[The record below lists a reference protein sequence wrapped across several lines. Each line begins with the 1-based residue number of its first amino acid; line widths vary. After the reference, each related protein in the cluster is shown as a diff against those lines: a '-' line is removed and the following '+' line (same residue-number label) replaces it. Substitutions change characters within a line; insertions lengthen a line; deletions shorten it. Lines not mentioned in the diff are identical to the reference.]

1 MGKRIHNFNPGP
13 AALPLPVL
21 EEIQSEL
28 LDFKGTGMSILEI
41 SHRSKQFEEVLNTAI
56 ERTKRLLGIKEGY
69 HVVFVQ
75 GGATLQFAM
84 VPLNLALPNKSVSY
98 IDTGTWSTKAI
109 KEAKLLGKEVKVV
122 ASSQDKEY
130 TYIPEV
136 FEVDPDTSYLHITSN
151 NTIRGTQWKEFPKVE
166 DVPLVSDMSSDFLS
180 RPFDVKPFGLIYAG
194 AQKNLGPA
202 GCAVVLIRED
212 MLQRSPKDL
221 PTLLRYPVYTENN
234 SLYNTPPCFV
244 IYTIGLVLKWL
255 EETIG
260 GLEKMAKIN
269 EDKAR
274 IIYEVIDRT
283 GFYKGTAQKDSR
295 SLMNVTFRLQT
306 EELEKKFLEEAQKNG
321 LGGLKGHRSVG
332 GCRASLYNAV
342 GLDSVKAL
350 ASFMEEF
357 ERKFG

>member
-1 MGKRIHNFNPGP
+1 MNRIHNFNPGP
-13 AALPLPVL
+13 AALPLEVL
-21 EEIQSEL
+21 QTIKEEM

-56 ERTKRLLGIKEGY
+56 ERLKRLLGIKEGF

-84 VPLNLALPNKSVSY
+84 VPLNLSLPHRTVSY

-109 KEAKLLGKEVKVV
+109 KEAKILGKDVVVV

-130 TYIPEV
+130 TYIPKD
-136 FEVDPDTSYLHITSN
+136 FTVDSSTSYLHFTSN
-151 NTIRGTQWKEFPKVE
+151 NTIRGTQWKEFPNPNG
-166 DVPLVSDMSSDFLS
+166 VPLVSDMSSDFLS
-180 RPFDVKPFGLIYAG
+180 RPFDVSPFGLIYAG

-212 MLQRSPKDL
+212 MLSRSPKDL

-260 GLEKMAKIN
+260 GLQNMERINEEKAKIL
-269 EDKAR
+269 
-274 IIYEVIDRT
+274 YEVIDRS
-283 GFYKGTAQKDSR
+283 GFYRGTAQKDSR
-295 SLMNVTFRLQT
+295 SLMNITFRLSS
-306 EELEKKFLEEAQKNG
+306 EELEKRFLDEAQKNG
-321 LGGLKGHRSVG
+321 FGGLKGHRSVG
-332 GCRASLYNAV
+332 GCRASVYNAV
-342 GLDSVKAL
+342 SLESVRSL

-357 ERKFG
+357 ERVNG

>member
-1 MGKRIHNFNPGP
+1 MSRIHNFNPGP

-21 EEIQSEL
+21 EEIREEL
-28 LDFKGTGMSILEI
+28 LDFRGTGMSILEI
-41 SHRSKQFEEVLNTAI
+41 SHRSKEFEEVLNTAI
-56 ERTKRLLGIKEGY
+56 ERLKRLLGIKEGF
-69 HVVFVQ
+69 HVIFVQ

-84 VPLNLALPNKSVSY
+84 VPLNLALPGRTVSY

-109 KEAKLLGKEVKVV
+109 KEAKTLGKEVVVV

-130 TYIPEV
+130 TYIPTG
-136 FEVDPDTSYLHITSN
+136 FSVDKNTSYLHFTSN

-166 DVPLVSDMSSDFLS
+166 GVPLVSDMSSDFLS
-180 RPFDVKPFGLIYAG
+180 RPFDVSPFGLIYAG

-212 MLQRSPKDL
+212 MLERSPKDL
-221 PTLLRYPVYTENN
+221 PTLLRYPIYTENN

-244 IYTIGLVLKWL
+244 IYAIGLVLKWL
-255 EETIG
+255 EETVG

-269 EDKAR
+269 EEKAKLL
-274 IIYEVIDRT
+274 YDVIDRS
-283 GFYKGTAQKDSR
+283 GFYRGTAQKESR
-295 SLMNVTFRLQT
+295 SLMNVTFRLAS
-306 EELEKKFLEEAQKNG
+306 EELEKRFLSEAQKNG

-350 ASFMEEF
+350 VSFMEEF
-357 ERKFG
+357 ERKNG

>member
-1 MGKRIHNFNPGP
+1 MSRIHNFNPGP

-21 EEIQSEL
+21 EEIREEL
-28 LDFKGTGMSILEI
+28 LDFRGTGMSVLEI
-41 SHRSKQFEEVLNTAI
+41 SHRSKEFEEVLNTAI
-56 ERTKRLLGIKEGY
+56 ERLKRLLGIKEGF
-69 HVVFVQ
+69 HVIFVQ

-84 VPLNLALPNKSVSY
+84 VPLNLALPGRTVSY

-109 KEAKLLGKEVKVV
+109 KEAKRLGKEVVVV

-130 TYIPEV
+130 TYIPTG
-136 FEVDPDTSYLHITSN
+136 FSVDKNTSYLHFTSN

-166 DVPLVSDMSSDFLS
+166 GVPLVSDMSSDFLS
-180 RPFDVKPFGLIYAG
+180 RPFDVSPFGLIYAG

-212 MLQRSPKDL
+212 MLERSPKDL
-221 PTLLRYPVYTENN
+221 PTLLRYPIYTENN

-244 IYTIGLVLKWL
+244 IYAIGLVLKWL
-255 EETIG
+255 EETVG

-269 EDKAR
+269 EEKAKLL
-274 IIYEVIDRT
+274 YDVIDRS
-283 GFYKGTAQKDSR
+283 GFYRGTAQKESR
-295 SLMNVTFRLQT
+295 SLMNVTFRLAS
-306 EELEKKFLEEAQKNG
+306 EELEKRFLSEAQKNG

-350 ASFMEEF
+350 VSFMEEF
-357 ERKFG
+357 ERKNG

>member
-1 MGKRIHNFNPGP
+1 MSRIHNFNPGP

-21 EEIQSEL
+21 EEIREEL
-28 LDFKGTGMSILEI
+28 LDFRGTGMSVLEI
-41 SHRSKQFEEVLNTAI
+41 SHRSKEFEEVLNTAI
-56 ERTKRLLGIKEGY
+56 ERLKRLLGIKEGF
-69 HVVFVQ
+69 HVIFVQ

-84 VPLNLALPNKSVSY
+84 VPLNLALPGRTVSY

-109 KEAKLLGKEVKVV
+109 KEAKSLGKEVVVV

-130 TYIPEV
+130 TYIPTG
-136 FEVDPDTSYLHITSN
+136 FSVDKNTSYLHFTSN

-166 DVPLVSDMSSDFLS
+166 GVPLVSDMSSDFLS
-180 RPFDVKPFGLIYAG
+180 RPFDVSPFGLIYAG

-212 MLQRSPKDL
+212 MLERSPKDL
-221 PTLLRYPVYTENN
+221 PTLLRYPIYTENN

-244 IYTIGLVLKWL
+244 IYAIGLVLKWL
-255 EETIG
+255 EETVG

-269 EDKAR
+269 EEKAKLL
-274 IIYEVIDRT
+274 YDVIDRS
-283 GFYKGTAQKDSR
+283 GFYRGTAQKESR
-295 SLMNVTFRLQT
+295 SLMNVTFRLAS
-306 EELEKKFLEEAQKNG
+306 EELEKRFLSEAQKNG

-350 ASFMEEF
+350 VSFMEEF
-357 ERKFG
+357 ERKNG